1 MILCNIL
8 YEVDCQWAFPRICGQ
23 PEKSDHRNHMTGS
36 SLGNQVTSRVAE
48 VGGAEAVWPNQQRR
62 ILDSER
68 SVGFGLRRFSS
79 PQKESR
85 QGPIGSYFPLHSP
98 PFSSAQVCCWAAV
111 GQDDASQTVKD
122 RSARH
127 SPPEAACLWSSAL
140 LDLVRGFGCFAPPL
154 FSSEAC
160 SEYRHGDFVSLL
172 GYLRP
177 ELDSNCIQ

>member
-1 MILCNIL
+1 MTH
-8 YEVDCQWAFPRICGQ
+8 
-23 PEKSDHRNHMTGS
+23 KSPD
-36 SLGNQVTSRVAE
+36 NQVTQMLAE
-48 VGGAEAVWPNQQRR
+48 VGGAEAVSTNQQRR

-68 SVGFGLRRFSS
+68 SVGLGLRRFSS
-79 PQKESR
+79 PPERIHSK
-85 QGPIGSYFPLHSP
+85 GPLDLFFPFIRLPS
-98 PFSSAQVCCWAAV
+98 QVLKCCWAAV

-127 SPPEAACLWSSAL
+127 SPPEAACLWSSTL

-172 GYLRP
+172 GHSHP
-177 ELDSNCIQ
+177 EIGS